1 MGSLVLTEAKS
12 SRFGTETKM
21 VSKIFRSDRDCPGFR
36 RTTCEGRGPNFLFIF
51 PTCGRFSPNNFI
63 FPACGKLGPKI
74 IRTNKNYG
82 LFSGRGHT
90 LCLGGVT
97 WCRTLDVTLEISL
110 AEGTG
115 ATMVRV
121 APVVYQAKTAR
132 LARIVG
138 LAAA

>member
-51 PTCGRFSPNNFI
+51 PTCGR
-63 FPACGKLGPKI
+63 
-74 IRTNKNYG
+74 
-82 LFSGRGHT
+82 RGHT